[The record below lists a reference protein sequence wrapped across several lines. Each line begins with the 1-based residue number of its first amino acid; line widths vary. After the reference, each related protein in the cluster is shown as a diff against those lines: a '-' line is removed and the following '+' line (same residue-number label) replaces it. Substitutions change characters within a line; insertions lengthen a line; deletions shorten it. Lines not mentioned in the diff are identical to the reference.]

1 MTLVPQSLGLHVIGQ
16 PPLQPSSDPILCRQ
30 VLGKE
35 TVVKLPLLE
44 IMLFLFFMT
53 LGLILNHGPT
63 EVLKD
68 PIDE

>member
-1 MTLVPQSLGLHVIGQ
+1 
-16 PPLQPSSDPILCRQ
+16 